1 MELFLKCKENN
12 IETIIDNLAQIEH
25 TRWNAYHILNGWTR
39 KKEKGK
45 NMIKKEHFDLC
56 DWETLKEDD
65 PYVVK
70 YDYKNIYQIPFVAYC
85 LGFEIMKIEEE
96 GI

>member
-1 MELFLKCKENN
+1 MKTIQLNVEDNVYQDILKSGIDIQSELK
-12 IETIIDNLAQIEH
+12 D
-25 TRWNAYHILNGWTR
+25 
-39 KKEKGK
+39 
-45 NMIKKEHFDLC
+45 MIKKEHFDLC

>member
-1 MELFLKCKENN
+1 ML
-12 IETIIDNLAQIEH
+12 
-25 TRWNAYHILNGWTR
+25 
-39 KKEKGK
+39 
-45 NMIKKEHFDLC
+45 KKEHFDLC
-56 DWETLKEDD
+56 DWETLHKEDFGN
-65 PYVVK
+65 VK